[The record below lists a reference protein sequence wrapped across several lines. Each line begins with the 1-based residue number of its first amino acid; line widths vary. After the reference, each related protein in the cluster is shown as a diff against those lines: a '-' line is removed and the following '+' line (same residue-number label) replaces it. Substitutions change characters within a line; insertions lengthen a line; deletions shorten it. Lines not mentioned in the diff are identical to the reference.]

1 MQILGIKHPTCKGD
15 TPRREINGMKKY
27 REDSASAYVHIC
39 PVRTANRQ
47 HTANSTLAGFRYK
60 VNIGYRAVNPVY
72 KHLHP
77 LDCFRPAKVH
87 VWIGHVDDFKMVSIC
102 RTRYHA
108 TLETRCDH
116 TACNAQCPPFN
127 KIPSCDFFI
136 ISSNKNQDL
145 TLVHADKQ
153 KNISLFLNTILQL
166 LANTTDSVKLALP

>member
-39 PVRTANRQ
+39 PARTANRQ

-72 KHLHP
+72 KHLHS

-87 VWIGHVDDFKMVSIC
+87 V
-102 RTRYHA
+102 
-108 TLETRCDH
+108 
-116 TACNAQCPPFN
+116 
-127 KIPSCDFFI
+127 
-136 ISSNKNQDL
+136 
-145 TLVHADKQ
+145 
-153 KNISLFLNTILQL
+153 
-166 LANTTDSVKLALP
+166 